1 MEQKMRDRMPGDVLQ
16 GFEIVNRQEI
26 AAVGATLFMLRHQK
40 TGAQVLYSSRDC
52 ENKTFAIAFETLPED
67 HTGVFHILEHS
78 VLNGSEKYPVK
89 EPFVNLLQ
97 SSLQTFLNAMTFP
110 DKTVYPV
117 SSRNQQDFENLM
129 RVYLDGV
136 FRPAIYKK
144 PEIFRQEGWHYQMES
159 ADKVPTYNGVVF
171 SEMKGAF
178 SSVDNL
184 MEQYTQQL
192 LFPDNCYGFC
202 SGGDPAHIPELTY
215 EHFIKTHQ
223 RFYHPSNAKVFLD
236 GDMELEPILRYLDQE
251 YFSHYSY
258 QEKDFAIADQKPVQ
272 KTMQLRYQ
280 VTQEQE
286 QFAHFVLSK
295 IICKFDDI
303 EEIYAGKLL
312 CDYLTGSNEAPL
324 QRAILEAGL
333 GQDVS
338 VEFTDGV
345 YQPFVEFRVRNT
357 QPEHFDKI
365 CQVLKETVKSQ
376 LSQGL
381 DMESL
386 SAALERY
393 AFRCREVDEPYGLML
408 CLKSLDTWLY
418 GGDPTA
424 HWNTEPIFAALREK
438 LEGDYFPNLLQ
449 KMLGDP
455 ESMCRLEMLPST
467 TKGQEEAARDAEKL
481 QKLFESWTEE
491 KREETLQEY
500 QAMSTFQQTPDSEE
514 ALATLPSLN
523 LADIPLRPAEVKSSA
538 QDLQGCP
545 FVRTH
550 IDTHGIVYLNLYFS
564 LADFTPEQLQM
575 TEVMNTAL
583 GELSTKQYAGVK
595 LQSRIKTWLGS
606 LETKIELISAEG
618 DLQNCTPYLAVS
630 ASMLEE
636 NADKALEL
644 LAEILLGTQFAELDR
659 MEELLR
665 QNEYYMKQSLTS
677 SGHAYAITKAL
688 APFSVQG
695 TLKEVLSGESS
706 ILWLTKLLET
716 FKQDGQKI
724 MQTLSQMAQKI
735 FCRSR
740 LVLGAGGEIAD
751 FIDMRYEGEVVAQP
765 GFGEALLT
773 VGVCETMGIGVGDTV
788 ILRNAD
794 MQELQVTVSGIYENY
809 VQNFAV
815 VSPETI
821 ASQWG
826 EDPELQMALVKA
838 EDPQAVSTKIANM
851 DGIMTVLLSRDNADA
866 VGQMMGA
873 LDSVMWL
880 VVLAAGMLAVVV
892 LYNLINININ
902 ERIREIA
909 TIKVLGFHSGET
921 ASYVFKENM
930 VLSVI
935 GSIAGLGLGK
945 LLLEFVLLQVKVDTV
960 WFQSK
965 ITFFS
970 LAISVALTLVA
981 TLIVQFIFT
990 FKIERINMAEALKS
1004 VE

>member
-1 MEQKMRDRMPGDVLQ
+1 MEKKQNAMMPGKVLQ
-16 GFEIVNRQEI
+16 GFEIVSRQEI
-26 AAVGATLFMLRHQK
+26 ASVGAILWMLRHVK
-40 TGAQVLYSSRDC
+40 TGAEVLYSSRDC
-52 ENKTFAIAFETLPED
+52 ENKTFAIAFETLPENS
-67 HTGVFHILEHS
+67 TGVFHILEHS

-159 ADKVPTYNGVVF
+159 ADKAPSYNGVVF

-178 SSVDNL
+178 SGVDNL

-215 EHFIKTHQ
+215 EEFIRTHQ
-223 RFYHPSNAKVFLD
+223 RFYHPSNAKIFLD
-236 GDMELEPILRYLDQE
+236 GDMELEPILEYLDRE
-251 YFSHYSY
+251 YLSGYEY
-258 QEKDFAIADQKPVQ
+258 QEIDFAIADQSPVQ
-272 KTMQLRYQ
+272 KTLQLHYQ
-280 VTQEQE
+280 VTEEQE
-286 QFAHFVLSK
+286 QYAHLVLSK

-303 EEIYAGKLL
+303 QEIYAGKLL

-345 YQPFVEFRVRNT
+345 YQPFVEFKVRNT
-357 QPEHFDKI
+357 KPEHFDKI
-365 CQVLKETVKSQ
+365 CQVLKQTVHAQ

-381 DMESL
+381 DKEALTAS
-386 SAALERY
+386 LERF

-438 LEGDYFPNLLQ
+438 LEGDYFPNLLR

-455 ESMCRLEMLPST
+455 DSMCRLELLPST
-467 TKGQEEAARDAEKL
+467 TKGQEEAARENEKL
-481 QKLFESWTEE
+481 QALFDSWTETR
-491 KREETLQEY
+491 REEIVREY
-500 QAMSTFQQTPDSEE
+500 QAMSAFQQTPDTEE

-523 LADIPLRPAEVKSSA
+523 LADIPLRPKEVKSTTGE
-538 QDLQGCP
+538 LLGCP
-545 FVRTH
+545 YVKTH

-575 TEVMNTAL
+575 AEVMNTAL
-583 GELSTKQYAGVK
+583 GELSTGQYAGVQ
-595 LQSRIKTWLGS
+595 LQSQIKTWLGS
-606 LETKIELISAEG
+606 FDTKIELIAPEG
-618 DLQNCTPYLAVS
+618 DIMSCTPYLAVS

-636 NADKALEL
+636 NAEKALDL
-644 LAEILLGTQFAELDR
+644 LAEILRGTQFAETDR

-665 QNEYYMKQSLTS
+665 QNEYFMKQSLIG

-688 APFSVQG
+688 AGFSVQG
-695 TLKEVLSGESS
+695 TLKEALSGESS

-716 FKQDGQKI
+716 FRENGQSI
-724 MQTLSQMAQKI
+724 MHSLGEMADKI

-740 LVLGAGGEIAD
+740 LTLGAGGEVTEEQLQAFLQKLPEGSAAQSLQRTAAGQKKNAVEIPSRVNYCGMGHNLYAMGEKFTGTAVVLSSMLSFSYLWNAVRVQGGAYGTGMAARVNGDILCYSYRDPSPEKSLETFRRMAD
-751 FIDMRYEGEVVAQP
+751 FLEEFCASGASLDDLIIGSVNSTDPLMGPGQHCQVACLRYLKGTSFEDLCRVRKEILTTTMEDFRGYVKVLRKFTEEGATCV
-765 GFGEALLT
+765 
-773 VGVCETMGIGVGDTV
+773 VGDKK
-788 ILRNAD
+788 
-794 MQELQVTVSGIYENY
+794 
-809 VQNFAV
+809 
-815 VSPETI
+815 
-821 ASQWG
+821 AS
-826 EDPELQMALVKA
+826 L
-838 EDPQAVSTKIANM
+838 
-851 DGIMTVLLSRDNADA
+851 
-866 VGQMMGA
+866 
-873 LDSVMWL
+873 
-880 VVLAAGMLAVVV
+880 
-892 LYNLINININ
+892 
-902 ERIREIA
+902 
-909 TIKVLGFHSGET
+909 
-921 ASYVFKENM
+921 
-930 VLSVI
+930 
-935 GSIAGLGLGK
+935 
-945 LLLEFVLLQVKVDTV
+945 
-960 WFQSK
+960 
-965 ITFFS
+965 
-970 LAISVALTLVA
+970 
-981 TLIVQFIFT
+981 
-990 FKIERINMAEALKS
+990 
-1004 VE
+1004 

>member
-1 MEQKMRDRMPGDVLQ
+1 MVQKLREMMPGDVLQ
-16 GFEIVNRQEI
+16 GFEIVSKQEI
-26 AAVGATLFMLRHQK
+26 ASVGATLFMLRHQK
-40 TGAQVLYSSRDC
+40 TGAQVLYSARDC

-144 PEIFRQEGWHYQMES
+144 PEIFRQEGWHYQMET
-159 ADKVPTYNGVVF
+159 ADQVPAYNGVVF

-178 SSVDNL
+178 SGVDNL

-192 LFPDNCYGFC
+192 LFPDTCYGYC
-202 SGGDPAHIPELTY
+202 SGGDPAYIPELTY
-215 EHFIKTHQ
+215 EQFIRTHQ

-236 GDMELEPILRYLDQE
+236 GDMDLEPILEYLDRE
-251 YFSHYSY
+251 YFAHYQY
-258 QEKDFAIADQKPVQ
+258 QEKDFAIADQMPVQ
-272 KTMQLRYQ
+272 KTTQLSYQ
-280 VTQEQE
+280 VTEGQEA
-286 QFAHFVLSK
+286 FAHLVLSK

-345 YQPFVEFRVRNT
+345 YQPFAEFRVRNT
-357 QPEHFDKI
+357 KPEHFDKI
-365 CQVLKETVKSQ
+365 CQVLKETVEAQ

-386 SAALERY
+386 AASLERY

-424 HWNTEPIFAALREK
+424 HWNTELIFAGLREK
-438 LEGDYFPNLLQ
+438 LEGDYFPKLLA

-455 ESMCRLEMLPST
+455 DSMCRLELLPSA

-481 QKLFESWTEE
+481 QQLFDSWSQSQ
-491 KREETLQEY
+491 REQIVEEY
-500 QAMSTFQQTPDSEE
+500 QKMTAFQQTPDTEE

-523 LADIPLRPAEVKSSA
+523 LADIPLRPAEVKSTTDA
-538 QDLQGCP
+538 LLGCP
-545 FVRTH
+545 FVKTH

-575 TEVMNTAL
+575 AEVMNTAL
-583 GELSTKQYAGVK
+583 GELSTKQYAGVQ
-595 LQSRIKTWLGS
+595 LQSQIKTWLGS
-606 LETKIELISAEG
+606 LDTKIELVSSEG
-618 DLQNCTPYLAVS
+618 DVKNCTPYLAVS

-636 NADKALEL
+636 NAEKALAL
-644 LAEILLGTQFAELDR
+644 LAEILCCTQFAETDR

-665 QNEYYMKQSLTS
+665 QNEYFMKQSLIS

-688 APFSVQG
+688 SSFSVQG
-695 TLKEVLSGESS
+695 TLKEALSGESS
-706 ILWLTKLLET
+706 ILWLSSLLEK
-716 FKQDGQKI
+716 FGENAQEI
-724 MQTLSQMAQKI
+724 MQTLAQMAQKI

-740 LVLGAGGEIAD
+740 LTLGVGGQVENSVLQAFLEKLPEGSAAEPLQREICGEKENAVEIPSRVNYCGMGHNLYAMGEKFTGTCVVLSSMLSFSYLWNAVRVQGGAYGTGMAARVNGDILCYSYRDPSPEKSLDTFRKMAD
-751 FIDMRYEGEVVAQP
+751 FLEEFCSTG
-765 GFGEALLT
+765 
-773 VGVCETMGIGVGDTV
+773 
-788 ILRNAD
+788 AD
-794 MQELQVTVSGIYENY
+794 
-809 VQNFAV
+809 
-815 VSPETI
+815 
-821 ASQWG
+821 
-826 EDPELQMALVKA
+826 
-838 EDPQAVSTKIANM
+838 
-851 DGIMTVLLSRDNADA
+851 
-866 VGQMMGA
+866 
-873 LDSVMWL
+873 LD
-880 VVLAAGMLAVVV
+880 
-892 LYNLINININ
+892 NLIIGSVNSTDPLMGPGQHCQVAC
-902 ERIREIA
+902 IRYLKGTNFENLCRVRKEIL
-909 TIKVLGFHSGET
+909 TTTMEDFRRFVPVLRTFAAEG
-921 ASYVFKENM
+921 AYC
-930 VLSVI
+930 VI
-935 GSIAGLGLGK
+935 GAK
-945 LLLEFVLLQVKVDTV
+945 
-960 WFQSK
+960 QSLPCAK
-965 ITFFS
+965 GD
-970 LAISVALTLVA
+970 
-981 TLIVQFIFT
+981 
-990 FKIERINMAEALKS
+990 
-1004 VE
+1004 